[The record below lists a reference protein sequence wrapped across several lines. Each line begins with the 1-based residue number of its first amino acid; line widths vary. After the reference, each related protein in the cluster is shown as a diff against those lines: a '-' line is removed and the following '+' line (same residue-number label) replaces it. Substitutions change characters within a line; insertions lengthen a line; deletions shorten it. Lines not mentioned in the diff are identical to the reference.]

1 MKNKMSGS
9 LDIDAGSPIL
19 ELRVALTTQDYDRLV
34 KFYCAGLGLEPAQI
48 WNDGQ
53 GKGLVLN
60 MGVATL
66 ELFDETQARTVDQI
80 EVGRSVSGQVRF
92 ALQVPDLKAAIQR
105 LLTTGATQMSDP
117 VITPWGDYNVRFQDP
132 DGLQVTLFQKPAE

>member
-34 KFYCAGLGLEPAQI
+34 KFYCAGLGLDPAQI

-80 EVGRSVSGQVRF
+80 EVGRTVSGQVRF